1 MQKHFMSFLNKED
14 TKTSLQAFSSNPFMS
29 MPKADIDDAI
39 IAKQIE
45 ILEDAIKKYNKLEEI
60 KKYSKMV
67 LEDIDNV
74 TEEDILNAI
83 ELEKKISIDDDIA
96 VQKLLQSEGL
106 IKDIYGEKY

>member
-1 MQKHFMSFLNKED
+1 MLVLKIVLIHSYPKQK
-14 TKTSLQAFSSNPFMS
+14 
-29 MPKADIDDAI
+29 
-39 IAKQIE
+39 KQIE